1 MRLSFLP
8 ALFVIA
14 SAHAVPP
21 EQVEFFEK
29 RIRPVLA
36 ETCHECHGSEKQ
48 KGGLRLDSRPGWQKG
63 GDSGAVIVPGKPA
76 ESLLLKAIRHDDPDL
91 KMPAKRPKLDAAA
104 IADFEKW
111 ITLGAPDP
119 RDEPAKE
126 RPRAWAEIFSERKA
140 WWSFQ
145 PIANPAPS
153 AVKNA
158 GWPRSDV
165 DRFLLA
171 KMEGAGLA
179 PAQDADPRTLIRRL
193 SYVLTG
199 LPPSPDEVESFVQS
213 AIRNPQSAI
222 AEAAD
227 RLLASPRFGE
237 HWARHWLDLVRY
249 ADSHGSEGDPEIPEA
264 WRYRDYIIRAINDD
278 VPIDALIREHIAGD
292 QLPSRP
298 NAAEGWNEAML
309 GLTHWRLVE
318 HGYQPVDTR
327 DEQVKNVDSQID
339 VLTKAFQGLTV
350 SCARCHDHK
359 FDAISQRDYTALAG
373 VMESSRPGMVTI
385 DLREKL
391 DASIAALAVAKAKV
405 KAAVAEAWLAEAAK
419 IPAHLAGPRNR
430 EAEKARLEKERDAV
444 SAKREAL
451 RAAVMERAFAAKG
464 IKNNGADMPPFP
476 FARWG
481 FNSVSGDGAKKATL
495 DDIGGLNAQIEGDAV
510 VRDGRLI
517 LNGNGFAR
525 TLPVGR
531 ILTEKTLEAWV
542 KLAALDQRGGGVITL
557 EDNSGTVFDSI
568 VFAETAPRRWMAGS
582 EGLARGRVLEA
593 PDEQTAD
600 GFIHVAITYAADGAI
615 TVYRNGQPY
624 GKSWK
629 PANPPGKLLADSHLL
644 FGLRHL
650 LGKVNG
656 HLRGEV
662 DEARL
667 YDRALSS
674 VEVAASFRAG
684 PDFFGP
690 NEKRPEIV
698 WTEAE
703 RNVATALGVQLAS
716 ISQQLL
722 ALGANT
728 DNAWKNALAEITASG
743 KNVAPAADAAAL
755 TPKFF
760 TGPGVG
766 SVTAGDFT
774 IEPAGDAILDGL
786 RPAGVGSG
794 MLTRKFGGIATT
806 ERFKITTDY
815 ISIHAAGRASWCRLI
830 VDGYPIG
837 SNPIFP
843 RTELNAADP
852 RWMRI
857 DVKYRKGSMAYVEFA
872 CAEDLT
878 RREKRDAQSWFFVDR
893 IVAHHGGTPLEPA
906 VDFAAML
913 GGNGGDAERVRDE
926 ITAAITAWRDGKM
939 TEPQRALLD
948 VFVRKKL
955 LPVAPTDDKAR
966 ALLAEFRRLEAAA
979 PVPQRASGVFDA
991 DCYDAPLLTRGD
1003 QNKPTDPVPRGY
1015 LAALSTQPAE
1025 IAKHQSGRLQ
1035 LANAIASPKNPLT
1048 ARVMVN
1054 RIWLHV
1060 FGRGIVATPDN
1071 FGKMGELPT
1080 HPELL
1085 DHLATRLIADG
1096 WSLKK
1101 TLRTLVTSRAF
1112 ALASESSALA
1122 RERDPGDALLSH
1134 FRVRRLEAE
1143 SIRDS
1148 MLVLAGQCEFVMFGP
1163 SLSPDN
1169 GQRRRSIYLAVRRT
1183 SLNPFLTAFD
1193 APVPFSTLGRRDAT
1207 NVPAQSLML
1216 LNDPFVIKCAEQWAA
1231 QGGKVADEDAR
1242 LRSMFVSAFCRQP
1255 GDTELAA
1262 ARRFR
1267 GELGASPTA
1276 WRDVAQSLFNLKE
1289 FIYLR

>member
-1 MRLSFLP
+1 MRISFLP
-8 ALFVIA
+8 ALFAIA
-14 SAHAVPP
+14 SAHAMPP
-21 EQVEFFEK
+21 DHVEFFEK

-36 ETCHECHGSEKQ
+36 ETCHECHGAEKQ

-63 GDSGAVIVPGKPA
+63 GDTGAAIVPGKPV

-111 ITLGAPDP
+111 IALGAPDP

-126 RPRAWAEIFSERKA
+126 SPRAWAEIFTERKA

-145 PIANPAPS
+145 PVSNPTTPS
-153 AVKNA
+153 VKNA
-158 GWPRSDV
+158 GWPRNDV

-199 LPPSPDEVESFVQS
+199 LPPSPDEVESFAQS
-213 AIRNPQSAI
+213 VIRNPQSAI

-249 ADSHGSEGDPEIPEA
+249 ADTHGSESDPEIPEA

-278 VPIDALIREHIAGD
+278 LPIDALVREHIAGD
-292 QLPSRP
+292 QLPPRP

-327 DEQVKNVDSQID
+327 DEQIKNVDSQID

-373 VMESSRPGMVTI
+373 VMESSRPAMRTI
-385 DLREKL
+385 DLPEKL
-391 DASIAALAVAKAKV
+391 DASIAALTAAKAKV
-405 KAAVAEAWLAEAAK
+405 KTAIAEAWLAEAAK
-419 IPAHLAGPRNR
+419 ISAHLAGPRDR

-451 RAAVMERAFAAKG
+451 RAAVMDRVFAAKG
-464 IKNNGADMPPFP
+464 IKKSGADMPPFP
-476 FARWG
+476 IARWG
-481 FNSVSGDGAKKATL
+481 FNRISGNGKKKVTL
-495 DDIGGLNAQIEGDAV
+495 DDIGGLDAKIEGDAA

-517 LNGNGFAR
+517 FNGNGFAR

-531 ILTEKTLEAWV
+531 VLTEKTLESWV
-542 KLAALDQRGGGVITL
+542 KLAALDQRGGGVVTL
-557 EDNSGTVFDSI
+557 EDNSGAVFDSI
-568 VFAETAPRRWMAGS
+568 VYAENASRRWMSGS
-582 EGLARGRVLEA
+582 EHFTRSRVLEA
-593 PDEQTAD
+593 PDEQTTD
-600 GFIHVAITYAADGAI
+600 SFVHVAITYAADGTIAI
-615 TVYRNGQPY
+615 YRNGQPY
-624 GKSWK
+624 GNSWK
-629 PANPPGKLLADSHLL
+629 PANPPGKLPADSHLL

-667 YDRALSS
+667 YDRALSA
-674 VEVAASFRAG
+674 VEIAASFRLG
-684 PDFFGP
+684 PDFFGS
-690 NEKRPEIV
+690 NEKRPDIA
-698 WTEAE
+698 WTETE
-703 RNVATALGVQLAS
+703 WNEVTALSAQLAS
-716 ISQQLL
+716 INQQLL
-722 ALGANT
+722 AMASNT
-728 DNAWKNALAEITASG
+728 ENVWKNALAEITASG
-743 KNVAPAADAAAL
+743 KKAAPDTAAQTL
-755 TPKFF
+755 TPKFI
-760 TGPGVG
+760 TGPGVN
-766 SVTAGDFT
+766 SVAVGDFT
-774 IEPAGDAILDGL
+774 IEPEGNTLIEGL
-786 RPAGVGSG
+786 RPSGVGSG
-794 MLTRKFGGIATT
+794 LLTRKFGGIATT

-815 ISIHAAGRASWCRLI
+815 ISIHAAGREAWCRLI

-852 RWMRI
+852 QWKRI

-893 IVAHHGGTPLEPA
+893 IVAHDGGTPTEPP
-906 VDFAAML
+906 VDFAALL
-913 GGNGGDAERVRDE
+913 GGNAGDAESVRDAF
-926 ITAAITAWRDGKM
+926 TAAIIAWRDGKI

-955 LPVAPTDDKAR
+955 LPVVPVDDKAR
-966 ALLAEFRRLEAAA
+966 ALLADFRRIEAAA
-979 PVPQRASGVFDA
+979 PVPQRASGIFDA

-1003 QNKPTDPVPRGY
+1003 QNKPTDPIPRGY
-1015 LAALSTQPAE
+1015 LAALSMQPAE
-1025 IAKHQSGRLQ
+1025 IAKQQSGRLQ
-1035 LANAIASPKNPLT
+1035 IANAIASPKNPLT
-1048 ARVMVN
+1048 ARVMAN

-1071 FGKMGELPT
+1071 LGKMGELPT

-1085 DHLATRLIADG
+1085 DHLASRFIADG

-1101 TLRTLVTSRAF
+1101 SLRTLVTSHAF
-1112 ALASESSALA
+1112 AISSESSTQA
-1122 RERDPGDALLSH
+1122 RERDPGDTLLSH

-1143 SIRDS
+1143 SIRDT
-1148 MLVLAGQCEFVMFGP
+1148 MLALTGQLDLKMFGP
-1163 SLSPDN
+1163 ALPSDKS
-1169 GQRRRSIYLAVRRT
+1169 QQRRSIYLAVRRT

-1193 APVPFSTLGRRDAT
+1193 APIPFSTIGRRDAT

-1231 QGGKVADEDAR
+1231 RGGKAADEDAR
-1242 LRSMFVSAFCRQP
+1242 LRSMFASAFCRP
-1255 GDTELAA
+1255 PSDSELAT

-1267 GELGASPTA
+1267 AELGASPSA

>member
-8 ALFVIA
+8 ALFAIA

-21 EQVEFFEK
+21 DQVEFFEK

-36 ETCHECHGSEKQ
+36 ETCHECHGAEKQ

-63 GDSGAVIVPGKPA
+63 GDTGAAIIPGKPA
-76 ESLLLKAIRHDDPDL
+76 ESLLLKAIRHDDPEL
-91 KMPAKRPKLDAAA
+91 KMPAKRPKLDAGA

-111 ITLGAPDP
+111 IALGAPDP

-145 PIANPAPS
+145 SIGNPAPPS
-153 AVKNA
+153 VKNSE
-158 GWPRSDV
+158 WPRNDV

-171 KMEGAGLA
+171 KMETAGLA
-179 PAQDADPRTLIRRL
+179 PALDADPRTLIRRL
-193 SYVLTG
+193 TYVLTG
-199 LPPSPDEVESFVQS
+199 LPPSPEEVESFVQS

-264 WRYRDYIIRAINDD
+264 WRYRDYIIRAINDG
-278 VPIDALIREHIAGD
+278 VPVDALIREHIAGD
-292 QLPSRP
+292 QLPPRP

-318 HGYQPVDTR
+318 HGFQPVDTR
-327 DEQVKNVDSQID
+327 DEQVKTVDSQID

-373 VMESSRPGMVTI
+373 VMESSRPAMRTI
-385 DLREKL
+385 DLPEKL
-391 DASIAALAVAKAKV
+391 DASLAALAAAKAKV

-444 SAKREAL
+444 SAKRDAL
-451 RAAVMERAFAAKG
+451 RAAVLDRAYAAKG
-464 IKNNGADMPPFP
+464 IKKTSADAPPLP
-476 FARWG
+476 IARWG
-481 FNSVSGDGAKKATL
+481 FDSVSGAKKVTL
-495 DDIGGLNAQIEGDAV
+495 DDIGGINAQLEGDAV

-517 LNGNGFAR
+517 LNGKGYAR

-531 ILTEKTLEAWV
+531 VLSEKTLEAWV
-542 KLAALDQRGGGVITL
+542 KLAALDQRGGGVLTL
-557 EDNSGTVFDSI
+557 EDSGGVVFDSI
-568 VFAETAPRRWMAGS
+568 VFAETTPRRWLAGS

-593 PDEQTAD
+593 PDEQTTD
-600 GFIHVAITYAADGAI
+600 GFVHVAITYAADGTI
-615 TVYRNGQPY
+615 TVFRNGQPY
-624 GKSWK
+624 GKSWR
-629 PANPPGKLLADSHLL
+629 PANPPGKLPADSHLL

-667 YDRALSS
+667 YDRALNAG
-674 VEVAASFRAG
+674 EIAASFRAG

-690 NEKRPEIV
+690 NDKRPDIA

-703 RNVATALGVQLAS
+703 RNEATALGVQLAS

-728 DNAWKNALAEITASG
+728 ENAWKNALAEITASG
-743 KNVAPAADAAAL
+743 KKAASEAAAPTL

-760 TGPGVG
+760 NGPGIG
-766 SVTAGDFT
+766 SVAAGDFT
-774 IEPAGDAILDGL
+774 IEPAGDVILDGL
-786 RPAGVGSG
+786 RAEGAGSG

-806 ERFKITTDY
+806 ERFKVTTDY
-815 ISIHAAGRASWCRLI
+815 ISIHAAGHAAWCRLI

-837 SNPIFP
+837 TNPIFP

-852 RWMRI
+852 KWIRI

-878 RREKRDAQSWFFVDR
+878 RREKRDVQSWFFVDR
-893 IVAHHGGTPLEPA
+893 IVAHDGGTPPETV
-906 VDFAAML
+906 VDFAALL
-913 GGNGGDAERVRDE
+913 GGNSDDAERVRDMF
-926 ITAAITAWRDGKM
+926 TAAITAWRGGKI

-955 LPVAPTDDKAR
+955 LPTAPADDKSR

-1060 FGRGIVATPDN
+1060 FGRGIVPTPDN

-1085 DHLATRLIADG
+1085 DHLATRFIADG

-1101 TLRTLVTSRAF
+1101 TLRTLVTSHAF
-1112 ALASESSALA
+1112 AIASESSAKA

-1143 SIRDS
+1143 PIRDT
-1148 MLVLAGQCEFVMFGP
+1148 MLALSGQLDLKMFGP
-1163 SLSPDN
+1163 SLPSDKP
-1169 GQRRRSIYLAVRRT
+1169 QQRRSIYLAVRRT

-1242 LRSMFVSAFCRQP
+1242 LNSMFVSAFCRPP

-1267 GELGASPTA
+1267 ADLGASPIA

>member
-1 MRLSFLP
+1 MRISFLP
-8 ALFVIA
+8 ALFAIA

-21 EQVEFFEK
+21 DQVEFFEK

-36 ETCHECHGSEKQ
+36 ETCHECHGAEKQ

-63 GDSGAVIVPGKPA
+63 GDTGAAIVPGKPA
-76 ESLLLKAIRHDDPDL
+76 ESLLLKAIRHDEPDM

-111 ITLGAPDP
+111 IMLGAHDP
-119 RDEPAKE
+119 RDEPAKDH
-126 RPRAWAEIFSERKA
+126 PRAWAEIFSERKI
-140 WWSFQ
+140 WWSLQ
-145 PIANPAPS
+145 PVGNPAPPP
-153 AVKNA
+153 VKNTDWA
-158 GWPRSDV
+158 RNDV

-171 KMEGAGLA
+171 KMENAGLA
-179 PAQDADPRTLIRRL
+179 PTQDADPRTLIRRL
-193 SYVLTG
+193 AYVLTG
-199 LPPSPDEVESFVQS
+199 LPPSPEEVEQFVQS
-213 AIRNPQSAI
+213 TIRNPQSAI

-278 VPIDALIREHIAGD
+278 VPVDALIREHIAGD
-292 QLPSRP
+292 QLPPRP

-318 HGYQPVDTR
+318 HGFQPVDTR
-327 DEQVKNVDSQID
+327 DEQVKTVDSQID

-373 VMESSRPGMVTI
+373 ILESSRPAMRTL
-385 DLREKL
+385 DLPEKL
-391 DASIAALAVAKAKV
+391 DASIAALTAAKARV

-419 IPAHLAGPRNR
+419 IPAHLAGPASR
-430 EAEKARLEKERDAV
+430 ELEKATLEKERDAV
-444 SAKREAL
+444 SAKRDAL
-451 RAAVMERAFAAKG
+451 RAAVLDRAYAAKG
-464 IKNNGADMPPFP
+464 IKKTSADAPPLP
-476 FARWG
+476 IARWG
-481 FNSVSGDGAKKATL
+481 FDSVSGEKKVAL
-495 DDIGGLNAQIEGDAV
+495 DDIGGLNAQLVGDAV

-531 ILTEKTLEAWV
+531 VFTEKTLEAWV
-542 KLAALDQRGGGVITL
+542 KLAALDQRGGGVVTL

-568 VFAETAPRRWMAGS
+568 VFAENASRRWLAGS
-582 EGLARGRVLEA
+582 EQFLRSRVLEA
-593 PDEQTAD
+593 PDEQTTD
-600 GFIHVAITYAADGAI
+600 GFVHVAITYAADGTI
-615 TVYRNGQPY
+615 SVFRNGLPY

-629 PANPPGKLLADSHLL
+629 PANPPGKLPADSHLL

-667 YDRALSS
+667 YDRALSAG
-674 VEVAASFRAG
+674 EIAASFRAG
-684 PDFFGP
+684 SEFFP
-690 NEKRPEIV
+690 SNEKQPHIA

-703 RNVATALGVQLAS
+703 RNEVTALGVQLAR
-716 ISQQLL
+716 ISQQLF
-722 ALGANT
+722 ALGSNT
-728 DNAWKNALAEITASG
+728 ENAWKNALTEITASG
-743 KNVAPAADAAAL
+743 KKAAPDSASPTL
-755 TPKFF
+755 TPKFI

-766 SVTAGDFT
+766 NVAEGDFT
-774 IEPAGDAILDGL
+774 IEPGGDAIFTGL
-786 RPAGVGSG
+786 RQAGVGSG
-794 MLTRKFGGIATT
+794 SLTGKFGGIATT

-815 ISIHAAGRASWCRLI
+815 ISIHAAGRAAWCRLI

-837 SNPIFP
+837 TNPIFP

-893 IVAHHGGTPLEPA
+893 IVAHDGGTPPEPT
-906 VDFAAML
+906 VDFAALL
-913 GGNGGDAERVRDE
+913 GGNVGDAERVRDAF
-926 ITAAITAWRDGKM
+926 TAAITAWRDGKI

-948 VFVRKKL
+948 FFVRKKL
-955 LPVAPTDDKAR
+955 LPTAPVDDKAR
-966 ALLAEFRRLEAAA
+966 ALLAEFRRIEAAA
-979 PVPQRASGVFDA
+979 PVPRRASGVFDA

-1003 QNKPTDPVPRGY
+1003 HGKPTEPVPRGY
-1015 LAALSTQPAE
+1015 LAALSTQMGE
-1025 IAKHQSGRLQ
+1025 IGRQQSGRLQ
-1035 LANAIASPKNPLT
+1035 LANAITSPKNPLT
-1048 ARVMVN
+1048 TRVMAN
-1054 RIWLHV
+1054 RVWLHV

-1112 ALASESSALA
+1112 ALAGEPSAQA

-1134 FRVRRLEAE
+1134 FRVRRMEAE

-1148 MLVLAGQCEFVMFGP
+1148 MLVLAGQLDSTMFGP
-1163 SLSPDN
+1163 PVPSDKP
-1169 GQRRRSIYLAVRRT
+1169 QQRRSIYLAVRRT
-1183 SLNPFLTAFD
+1183 ALNPFLTAFD

-1207 NVPAQSLML
+1207 NVPAQSLTL
-1216 LNDPFVIKCAEQWAA
+1216 LNDPFVIRCAGQWAA
-1231 QGGKVADEDAR
+1231 QGNKVADTDAR
-1242 LRSMFVSAFCRQP
+1242 LRLMFVSAFSRP
-1255 GDTELAA
+1255 PADAELAA
-1262 ARRFR
+1262 ARRFLTD
-1267 GELGASPTA
+1267 LGVSPTA